1 MLLTFIKLPF
11 VIKIFILLF
20 FEWPFY
26 TDFTVVSYPLVERYL
41 FGAQKNRVLVLLRTH
56 NK

>member
-41 FGAQKNRVLVLLRTH
+41 FGAQKNRVLVLLSTH